1 MSFAFPKAEKLC
13 GKREIAELLAHG
25 RRGASGP
32 LRYCVRVSAV
42 ERAAAESAAAESAA
56 AERAAAESG
65 VAPVPEAPSVDE
77 AQILISVPKKY
88 FKRAV
93 KRNLL
98 KRRIREAWRLQKDLL
113 LAPSDATSTTSAPVM
128 AGSDRPSR
136 HYDILFTY
144 VSPEVADSATIR
156 EAVAA
161 ILREIA

>member
-32 LRYCVRVSAV
+32 LRYCVCVSAV
-42 ERAAAESAAAESAA
+42 
-56 AERAAAESG
+56 ERAAAESG

-156 EAVAA
+156 AAVAA

>member
-25 RRGASGP
+25 RRGANGP

-42 ERAAAESAAAESAA
+42 ERAAAESAA

-156 EAVAA
+156 AAVAA

>member
-42 ERAAAESAAAESAA
+42 ERAAAESAA

>member
-32 LRYCVRVSAV
+32 LRYCVCVSAV
-42 ERAAAESAAAESAA
+42 ERAAAES
-56 AERAAAESG
+56 AAAESG

-156 EAVAA
+156 AAVAA